1 MKSPAYFVDTTGEPT
16 LGVGLCGRCS
26 AKLPLAELSS
36 DPNSPGLMVCK
47 DDLDVLDPWRLP
59 ARETEDIN
67 LPFVR
72 PDVSIH
78 DGAPYGSVPGI
89 NDSPLPV
96 FDVLARRLV
105 TESGQPI
112 LTESGQYIDID
123 VAPGP
128 LDLP

>member
-1 MKSPAYFVDTTGEPT
+1 MRSPAYFVDTTGQAT

-26 AKLPLAELSS
+26 AKLPLGELHS
-36 DPNSPGLMVCK
+36 DPNSPGLMVCI

-59 ARETEDIN
+59 ARETEDIT

-78 DGAPYGSVPGI
+78 DGAPYGSVPGV
-89 NDSPLPV
+89 NDVPLPV

-105 TESGQPI
+105 DAQNNAI

-123 VAPGP
+123 ILPGP